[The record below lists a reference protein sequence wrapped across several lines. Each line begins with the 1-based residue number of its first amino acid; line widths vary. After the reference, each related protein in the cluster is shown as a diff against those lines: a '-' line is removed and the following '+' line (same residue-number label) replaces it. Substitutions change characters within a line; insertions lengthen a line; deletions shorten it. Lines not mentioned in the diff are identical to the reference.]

1 MNVCCPTC
9 GQVQTIDPDSH
20 PLTILRAQHGWSFG
34 QLARRIARTSE
45 RLGVR
50 GMATERQKT
59 WRWEARGV
67 TPDRPARRAIAV
79 IVGLPPEVAD
89 IVQWPLWLVAM
100 VAPEQLEPAEPAEL
114 EQAS

>member
-1 MNVCCPTC
+1 MNVTCGSC
-9 GQVQTIDPDSH
+9 GQVQPVGPDAH
-20 PLTILRAQHGWSFG
+20 PLTFLRARRGWTY
-34 QLARRIARTSE
+34 QEIANEVSRVSE
-45 RLGVR
+45 LLGVR
-50 GMATERQKT
+50 GMAAERQKA
-59 WRWEARGV
+59 WRWEHWGV
-67 TPDRPARRAIAV
+67 TPETAARRALAV